1 MSGIVEISEMGV
13 LTILLVFVLACFLSW
28 GMWLLWLMIL
38 MLHVALRLFVL
49 EDKYES
55 VIYSEPPVGVVCD
68 CDDEHFHVRCM
79 SALCDVCGVSEVLE
93 DFVVFSKGEGFRALA
108 SYCRGLGWVVNE
120 VDNYYTCSECLG

>member
-1 MSGIVEISEMGV
+1 MVV
-13 LTILLVFVLACFLSW
+13 VVDDFD
-28 GMWLLWLMIL
+28 
-38 MLHVALRLFVL
+38 VALRLFVL

-68 CDDEHFHVRCM
+68 CDDEHFHVRCL

-108 SYCRGLGWVVNE
+108 NYCRGLGWVVDE
-120 VDNYYTCSECLG
+120 VDNYYACSECLG